1 MARMIPEPRGRAV
14 KPVYKEAVGARYAM
28 WMKGTRWLP
37 LLDEFARRA
46 HRELRVTLT
55 RPANPDRWLFLVGCY
70 NSGTTLIADVLGEHP
85 QIAALPDEGQYLTDQ
100 LLLDYKIGLPRM
112 WVGREDLF
120 RMDET
125 STGPDVQRIRKEWAM
140 RLPRTAPVVLE
151 KTPANMARTRWLQ
164 ANFPNAHFVG
174 ILRNP
179 YAVIDGIR
187 RKADPQHLEAG
198 WPIEMC
204 ARQWARSNEVLAEDA
219 THLERFMWLR
229 YEDFVNSTAES
240 IAKVLEFV
248 GLPQTMQLA
257 AGADLERARAA
268 RTDPRHECGEHR
280 GTRARGYPDHQFA
293 DWAPDRGLWIP
304 APRDVNG
311 TPAASRAAV

>member
-1 MARMIPEPRGRAV
+1 MIPEHRGRAV
-14 KPVYKEAVGARYAM
+14 KPVYIEPVIARYAM
-28 WMKGTRWLP
+28 RMKGTRWLP

-125 STGPDVQRIRKEWAM
+125 STGPDVQRMRKEWAM

-187 RKADPQHLEAG
+187 RKAEPQHIEAG

-219 THLERFMWLR
+219 THLDRFMWLR

-240 IAKVLEFV
+240 IARVLEFV
-248 GLPQTMQLA
+248 GLPQTMQTR
-257 AGADLERARAA
+257 AGAGLERARAA
-268 RTDPRHECGEHR
+268 RTDPRHECREYR
-280 GTRARGYPDHQFA
+280 RTRARRHPRHQLA
-293 DWAPDRGLWIP
+293 DWPPG
-304 APRDVNG
+304 
-311 TPAASRAAV
+311 

>member
-1 MARMIPEPRGRAV
+1 
-14 KPVYKEAVGARYAM
+14 
-28 WMKGTRWLP
+28 MKGTRWLP

-55 RPANPDRWLFLVGCY
+55 RPASPDRWLFLVGCY

-85 QIAALPDEGQYLTDQ
+85 QVAALPDEGQYLTDQ
-100 LLLDYKIGLPRM
+100 LLLDYKVGLPRM

-125 STGPDVQRIRKEWAM
+125 STGPDVHRMRKEWAI
-140 RLPRTAPVVLE
+140 RLHRAAPVVLE

-187 RKADPQHLEAG
+187 RKAEPQHLDAG

-204 ARQWARSNEVLAEDA
+204 AHQWARSNEVLAEDA
-219 THLERFMWLR
+219 TQLDHFMWLR

-240 IAKVLEFV
+240 IARVLEFV
-248 GLPQTMQLA
+248 KLPQTMQIEQGQAWNVHERREPIRDMNAESIAGLA
-257 AGADLERARAA
+257 PSDIRAINSLIGPQIEAF
-268 RTDPRHECGEHR
+268 
-280 GTRARGYPDHQFA
+280 GYP
-293 DWAPDRGLWIP
+293 LLE
-304 APRDVNG
+304 
-311 TPAASRAAV
+311 T

>member
-1 MARMIPEPRGRAV
+1 
-14 KPVYKEAVGARYAM
+14 
-28 WMKGTRWLP
+28 MKGTRWLP

-46 HRELRVTLT
+46 HRELRVTLA
-55 RPANPDRWLFLVGCY
+55 RPASPDRWLFLVGCY

-125 STGPDVQRIRKEWAM
+125 STGPDIHRMCKEWSM
-140 RLPRTAPVVLE
+140 RLPHTSPVVLE

-164 ANFPNAHFVG
+164 ANFKNAHFVG

-219 THLERFMWLR
+219 NHLKRFMWLR

-240 IAKVLEFV
+240 IAKALEFV
-248 GLPQTMQLA
+248 GLPQTMQLQQGQTWSVHERREPIRNMNTDSI
-257 AGADLERARAA
+257 AGLAPEDV
-268 RTDPRHECGEHR
+268 RTINSLIGPQIE
-280 GTRARGYPDHQFA
+280 AFGYP
-293 DWAPDRGLWIP
+293 LLE
-304 APRDVNG
+304 
-311 TPAASRAAV
+311 T

>member
-1 MARMIPEPRGRAV
+1 MIPEPCDRAV
-14 KPVYKEAVGARYAM
+14 KPVYNDAAGARYAM
-28 WMKGTRWLP
+28 RMKGTRWLP

-55 RPANPDRWLFLVGCY
+55 RPASPDRWLFLVGCY

-125 STGPDVQRIRKEWAM
+125 STGPDVQRMRKEWAM
-140 RLPRTAPVVLE
+140 RLPHKAPVVLE

-187 RKADPQHLEAG
+187 RKADPQHLATG

-219 THLERFMWLR
+219 THLDRFMWLR
-229 YEDFVNSTAES
+229 YEDFVNATAES
-240 IAKVLEFV
+240 IARVLEFV
-248 GLPQTMQLA
+248 GLPQTMQLEQGQTRTVHERREPIRDMNA
-257 AGADLERARAA
+257 ESIAGL
-268 RTDPRHECGEHR
+268 
-280 GTRARGYPDHQFA
+280 
-293 DWAPDRGLWIP
+293 APD
-304 APRDVNG
+304 DVRAINSLIG
-311 TPAASRAAV
+311 RQVEVFGYSRLET

>member
-1 MARMIPEPRGRAV
+1 MIPEHRWRAV
-14 KPVYKEAVGARYAM
+14 KPVYIEPVSARYAM
-28 WMKGTRWLP
+28 PMKGTRWLP

-55 RPANPDRWLFLVGCY
+55 RPASPDRWLFLVGCY

-125 STGPDVQRIRKEWAM
+125 STGPDVQRMRKEWAM

-187 RKADPQHLEAG
+187 RKAEPQHIEAG

-204 ARQWARSNEVLAEDA
+204 AHQWARSNEVLAEDA

-240 IAKVLEFV
+240 IARVLEFV
-248 GLPQTMQLA
+248 GLPQTMTLEQGQAWNVHERREPIRDMNAESIAGLA
-257 AGADLERARAA
+257 PGDIRAINSLIGPQVEAF
-268 RTDPRHECGEHR
+268 
-280 GTRARGYPDHQFA
+280 GYQRFE
-293 DWAPDRGLWIP
+293 
-304 APRDVNG
+304 
-311 TPAASRAAV
+311 T